1 MLMAV
6 GPLLDQLEDD
16 KRRNIEGQIGL
27 FDFGGEEKTESFE
40 MPKAE
45 EFPKTELLSMEKE
58 VTGMYLSGT
67 PCRRM
72 RRSITPGIAARFV
85 RLPARRRGIRPI

>member
-45 EFPKTELLSMEKE
+45 EFPKPNCFLWKSHRHVPFGHPMSPPYAE
-58 VTGMYLSGT
+58 VVL
-67 PCRRM
+67 
-72 RRSITPGIAARFV
+72 
-85 RLPARRRGIRPI
+85 